1 MSALAANPQ
10 LLLNL
15 QGLVD
20 AGHLNP
26 EEFAAEKRKL
36 FDAPLYP
43 PSNAVADTLSSITL
57 ATQAICATQVELFRY
72 LHGCRTTHIQ
82 QPWVTPSGVSPMWI
96 PSPMCPG
103 STSSLSTS
111 IEGTKRTRSMPTDTV
126 HRPQGQQSLFNLG
139 VTTVPT
145 DPVEADR

>member
-26 EEFAAEKRKL
+26 EEFAAEKTKL
-36 FDAPLYP
+36 FDAPLFP
-43 PSNAVADTLSSITL
+43 PSNALVDTLSSISL
-57 ATQAICATQVELFRY
+57 ATQSICATQVELIRY
-72 LHGCRTTHIQ
+72 LHGCRIMYSPQPGVTT
-82 QPWVTPSGVSPMWI
+82 SGVSPIWI

-103 STSSLSTS
+103 PGQHFVAIDLH
-111 IEGTKRTRSMPTDTV
+111 RSDEANTINGYQ
-126 HRPQGQQSLFNLG
+126 HRAWANR
-139 VTTVPT
+139 
-145 DPVEADR
+145 A